1 MEGSHEPIIPPQ
13 DFDLVQAE
21 IKRRSELGRKY
32 SASSKFST
40 KLICGDCGGY
50 YGSKVWY
57 STDKYRKTIW
67 QCNKKFKK
75 EHKCTTPTLDEKII
89 KEKFL
94 KALNMSLEN
103 KDEIID
109 NCKIAI
115 EVVSDTAEI
124 DKKLEK
130 LSKKLEAIA
139 VSVSEYV
146 NKNASEVL
154 SQDEYINEYT
164 KLTKKYEKKA
174 KQQERLISEKEDKF
188 RRADEIRRYVQKM
201 IETKNLVTEWDDTLW
216 VIFLDSAIVNTD
228 GTIGFGFKDG
238 SKISV

>member
-1 MEGSHEPIIPPQ
+1 
-13 DFDLVQAE
+13 
-21 IKRRSELGRKY
+21 
-32 SASSKFST
+32 
-40 KLICGDCGGY
+40 
-50 YGSKVWY
+50 
-57 STDKYRKTIW
+57 
-67 QCNKKFKK
+67 
-75 EHKCTTPTLDEKII
+75 
-89 KEKFL
+89 
-94 KALNMSLEN
+94 MSLEN

-130 LSKKLEAIA
+130 LSKELETIA
-139 VSVSEYV
+139 LSVSEYI
-146 NKNASEVL
+146 NKNANEVL

-174 KQQERLISEKEDKF
+174 KQWEKLISEKEDKF
-188 RRADEIRRYVQKM
+188 RRANEIKLYVQKM
-201 IETKNLVTEWDDTLW
+201 IETKNSVTEWDDTLW

-228 GTIGFGFKDG
+228 GTIEFCFKDG

>member
-1 MEGSHEPIIPPQ
+1 M
-13 DFDLVQAE
+13 
-21 IKRRSELGRKY
+21 GRKY
-32 SASSKFST
+32 SASSIFST

-50 YGSKVWY
+50 YGSKVWH
-57 STDKYRKTIW
+57 SIDKYRKTIW

-75 EHKCTTPTLDEKII
+75 EHKCTNPTLDEKII

-103 KDEIID
+103 KEEIID

-115 EVVSDTAEI
+115 DVVSDTAEI
-124 DKKLEK
+124 DKKLKK
-130 LSKKLEAIA
+130 LSKELETIGLF
-139 VSVSEYV
+139 VSEYV
-146 NKNASEVL
+146 NKNASETL

-164 KLTKKYEKKA
+164 KLTKKYEKKS
-174 KQQERLISEKEDKF
+174 KQREKLISEKEDKF
-188 RRADEIRRYVQKM
+188 RRANEIKLYVQKM

-216 VIFLDSAIVNTD
+216 VISIDRAIVNAD
-228 GTIGFGFKDG
+228 GTIEFCFKDG